1 MKRVLFGALALLCLL
16 VLPAHGQQARPY
28 TEGPVVQVTDVKIM
42 DGQFNNYMQYLQTR
56 YKPVMEAQKKAG
68 IILDYAIYNRQAR
81 SPEDGDMYL
90 TVVYPSMAAFDG
102 LEDRVEMVTREVS
115 GQNRAQ
121 ADKAFADRSTM
132 RTILGSEL
140 IRRLEVK

>member
-28 TEGPVVQVTDVKIM
+28 TEGPVVQVTDVRVM
-42 DGQFNNYMQYLQTR
+42 DGQFDNYMQYLQTR

-68 IILDYAIYNRQAR
+68 IILDYAIYNRQPR
-81 SPEDGDMYL
+81 SPEDGNMYL

-102 LEDRVEMVTREVS
+102 LEDRVEPVSQAVS
-115 GQNRAQ
+115 GQTRAQ
-121 ADKAFADRSTM
+121 GEKAYADRSSM
-132 RTILGSEL
+132 RKILGSEL

>member
-1 MKRVLFGALALLCLL
+1 MKRVLFGAIALLCLL

-102 LEDRVEMVTREVS
+102 LEDRTETVAREVS

-121 ADKAFADRSTM
+121 SDKAFADRSTM
-132 RTILGSEL
+132 RKILGSEL